1 MNAITENHQ
10 PAANSH
16 QGENGNTEENN
27 PPPEPSWKDFK
38 KYFWH
43 DGNLRTLLATSFC
56 WFCVDLPCKSTS
68 FRFCERFVGNSL
80 LISYCPVV
88 YGLGMNS
95 PRIISVIWY
104 GSSPPPNSI
113 YSLLVHNVWQSLVVV
128 SIGAIVGC
136 AITFVAIDKLGRR
149 NIQIIGFFWL
159 FILFIVIGGSFNH
172 LYEVGGSSAIIVLY
186 ILCQIFFNFG
196 PNTITYIVSRFHPF
210 QLNQHTDGCSYP
222 LSSFQPGTEVYATAS
237 PLHLES

>member
-1 MNAITENHQ
+1 MIDA
-10 PAANSH
+10 
-16 QGENGNTEENN
+16 
-27 PPPEPSWKDFK
+27 
-38 KYFWH
+38 
-43 DGNLRTLLATSFC
+43 
-56 WFCVDLPCKSTS
+56 
-68 FRFCERFVGNSL
+68 
-80 LISYCPVV
+80 V

-104 GSSPPPNSI
+104 GSSPPPSEV
-113 YSLLVHNVWQSLVVV
+113 YSLLIHNVWQSLVVV

-172 LYEVGGSSAIIVLY
+172 LYKIGGSSAIIVLY

-196 PNTITYIVSRFHPF
+196 PNTITYIVRLSHPF
-210 QLNQHTDGCSYP
+210 PN
-222 LSSFQPGTEVYATAS
+222 ATLINALTN
-237 PLHLES
+237 PVTCRAL